1 MIEKTIDNLKNTYC
15 RIGKSKIDGVGVIA
29 IRNIPKNTN
38 PFYGVKE
45 KKWIELKVQ
54 ELKKVDKEV
63 LKMIDSFFV
72 IEKDKTVYVPED
84 GLNGM
89 DISFF
94 LNNSKKPNVKVVGDG
109 KESALNFVTIRK
121 IIKGEELLVSYADY
135 DEKYQ

>member
-1 MIEKTIDNLKNTYC
+1 
-15 RIGKSKIDGVGVIA
+15 
-29 IRNIPKNTN
+29 
-38 PFYGVKE
+38 
-45 KKWIELKVQ
+45 
-54 ELKKVDKEV
+54 
-63 LKMIDSFFV
+63 
-72 IEKDKTVYVPED
+72 
-84 GLNGM
+84 M